1 MFKAN
6 AKYIILGVLVLML
19 IGAGYVNYRFSA
31 GKKEADTAVS
41 DVDAGV
47 IADAQST
54 EFVKATQTPTTTDP
68 ATTATPNA
76 TSTPDSKETSLDTV
90 LGNAN
95 AGFFATF
102 REERE
107 SVREKEIE
115 YLDSIITN
123 ENSDKESL
131 KDAQDQKIEL
141 TRIMEKEMVIEGML
155 KAKEIEDAVV
165 TIRTGSIN
173 VVVSL
178 DEITDAQAAQILDIV
193 RRETSETAENIKII
207 PAG

>member
-1 MFKAN
+1 MLKAN

-31 GKKEADTAVS
+31 SQKEADMAVA

-47 IADAQST
+47 TASPAST
-54 EFVKATQTPTTTDP
+54 DVARATQTPGA
-68 ATTATPNA
+68 ATAATPAA
-76 TSTPDSKETSLDTV
+76 TDAQLDTV

-95 AGFFATF
+95 AAGFFASF

-123 ENSDKESL
+123 ANSDKESL

-141 TRIMEKEMVIEGML
+141 TRIMEKEMTVEGML
-155 KAKEIEDAVV
+155 KAKGFSDAVV
-165 TIRTGSIN
+165 TLRTGSVN
-173 VVVSL
+173 VVVSAS
-178 DEITDAQAAQILDIV
+178 EITDAQAAQILDIV
-193 RRETSETAENIKII
+193 RRETGESAENIKII
-207 PAG
+207 PSG

>member
-1 MFKAN
+1 MLKAN

-31 GKKEADTAVS
+31 SQKEADMAVA

-47 IADAQST
+47 TASPAST
-54 EFVKATQTPTTTDP
+54 DVARATQTPGAATAATD
-68 ATTATPNA
+68 AQ
-76 TSTPDSKETSLDTV
+76 LDTV

-95 AGFFATF
+95 AAGFFASF

-123 ENSDKESL
+123 ANSDKESL

-141 TRIMEKEMVIEGML
+141 TRIMEKEMTVEGML
-155 KAKEIEDAVV
+155 KAKGFSDAVV
-165 TIRTGSIN
+165 TLRTGSVN
-173 VVVSL
+173 VVVSAS
-178 DEITDAQAAQILDIV
+178 DITDAQAAQILDIV
-193 RRETSETAENIKII
+193 RRETGESAENIKII
-207 PAG
+207 PSG